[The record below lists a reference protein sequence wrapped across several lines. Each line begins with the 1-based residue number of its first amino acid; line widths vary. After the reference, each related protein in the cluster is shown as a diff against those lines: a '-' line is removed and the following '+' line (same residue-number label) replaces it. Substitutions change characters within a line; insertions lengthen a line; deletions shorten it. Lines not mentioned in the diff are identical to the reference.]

1 MVTVPLREEA
11 TELLSALLRLDTVN
25 PPGNESQAAEL
36 LKRYLEEAGVE
47 CQLLAKVP
55 HRANLVARLRGRG
68 DGPTLLLLSHTDT
81 VIADAGEWTAD
92 PWGGEVR
99 DGHVWGR
106 GALDMKSQV
115 AASAV
120 ALATL
125 ARESFEPAGDVM
137 FAACAD
143 EEVGEDYGLSWLCRE
158 QPDAV
163 RADFCINEG
172 GGDRLEVE
180 GRALYMCATGEK
192 MSSPFLLRVHG
203 RSGHASIPSI
213 ADNALVKAAGLIER
227 LAALEPETRLLSETE
242 RFFSVVLGD
251 VPPPDEALERLR
263 RLDEVLAT
271 TVEPMLATTIAPTM
285 VEASKARNVIPAVC
299 DLVCDCRLLPGETQ
313 KDVEQMLRA
322 HLGEDSYELHWIE
335 AHGGTRSELATPLW
349 DAIEEFVAEEEP
361 GARVVPVICPGFTDS
376 HWMRE
381 AFGTVAYGFFPMRT
395 MDPELASRLV
405 HSADERIAL
414 EDLELGT
421 RFLLHAVRTLEA

>member
-1 MVTVPLREEA
+1 VVTVPLRAEV
-11 TELLSALLRLDTVN
+11 TELLSGLIRLDTVN
-25 PPGNESQAAEL
+25 PPGNETKAAEL
-36 LKRYLEEAGVE
+36 LRRYLGEAGVE
-47 CQLLAKVP
+47 CELIAKVP

-68 DGPTLLLLSHTDT
+68 QGPTVMLLSHTDT
-81 VIADAGEWTAD
+81 VLADPQEWSAD

-99 DGHVWGR
+99 DGYVWGR

-115 AASAV
+115 AAAAV

-125 ARESFEPAGDVM
+125 AREGFEPAGDVV

-143 EEVGEDYGLSWLCRE
+143 EEVGEDFGLSWLCRE
-158 QPDAV
+158 HPAAV
-163 RADFCINEG
+163 RADYCINEG
-172 GGDRLEVE
+172 GGDRIEVD

-213 ADNALVKAAGLIER
+213 ADNALVKAAALIER
-227 LAALEPETRLLSETE
+227 LAELVPEARLLPETE
-242 RFFSVVLGD
+242 RFFGTVLGE
-251 VPPPDEALERLR
+251 VPPPETALDRLR
-263 RLDEVLAT
+263 AIDDVLAA

-285 VEASKARNVIPAVC
+285 IEASKTRNVIPALC

-313 KDVEQMLRA
+313 ESVERTIRD
-322 HLGEDSYELHWIE
+322 HLGEGAYELKWLE
-335 AHGGTRSELATPLW
+335 GHGGTRSDLETPLW

-361 GARVVPVICPGFTDS
+361 GAGIAPVLCPGFTDS
-376 HWMRE
+376 HWLRE

-395 MDPELASRLV
+395 MDSEVAARLV
-405 HSADERIAL
+405 HSADERIAV

-421 RFLLHAVRTLEA
+421 RFLMHAVRTLEA